1 MELSDFIASNAVLVD
16 LKVTSKKQL
25 LTALSEDAGLTLG
38 IESRDI
44 FDTLLQREKLGSTG
58 IGDGVAIPHG
68 KLRSIDAVFGLI
80 ATLASPIEFDAPDD
94 KPIDIVF
101 VLLAPENAGA
111 DHLKALARIAR
122 FVKSETVLDQLRSA
136 RTKET
141 VRTLI
146 KDASQLDAA

>member
-122 FVKSETVLDQLRSA
+122 FVKSETVLDQLRAA
-136 RTKET
+136 RTKES